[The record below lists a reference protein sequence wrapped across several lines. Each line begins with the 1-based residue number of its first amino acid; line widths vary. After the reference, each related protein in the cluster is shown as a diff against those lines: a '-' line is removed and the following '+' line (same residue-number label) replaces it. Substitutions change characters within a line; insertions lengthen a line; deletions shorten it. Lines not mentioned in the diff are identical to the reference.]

1 MEKTVTFVI
10 QGPLTIDG
18 FRAIKNNSMMG
29 PVIVSCWPTDSIQ
42 LIEQARALGARVLI
56 NQPINRNRYNFQNIR
71 SHINSS
77 LKGIL
82 NSNTNFIVKVRSDEY
97 FTDLRKIVSAVYL
110 RPDKIAVSNFFF
122 RKTVLFHPSD
132 HIMAGTKHFLREMF
146 EESLDFIDNKI
157 DEKYNDS
164 TRVPVREIGL
174 KKDYTF
180 KYVTAEMTFCLSY
193 LKTKGIDV
201 VKDISGMTEEEIRS
215 YHKRVM
221 KENYSLIR
229 ASELGNFLFRFKSNP
244 DYLGPTAFTKEEEFL
259 NYKIK
264 SITSLDEL

>member
-18 FRAIKNNSMMG
+18 VRAIKNYKMMG
-29 PVIVSCWPTDSIQ
+29 PVIVSCWPTDSRQ
-42 LIEQARALGARVLI
+42 LIKQAMASGATVLI
-56 NQPINRNRYNFQNIR
+56 NEPINKNRYNFQNIR

-164 TRVPVREIGL
+164 TRVPVREIG
-174 KKDYTF
+174 
-180 KYVTAEMTFCLSY
+180 
-193 LKTKGIDV
+193 
-201 VKDISGMTEEEIRS
+201 
-215 YHKRVM
+215 
-221 KENYSLIR
+221 
-229 ASELGNFLFRFKSNP
+229 
-244 DYLGPTAFTKEEEFL
+244 
-259 NYKIK
+259 
-264 SITSLDEL
+264 

>member
-1 MEKTVTFVI
+1 MY
-10 QGPLTIDG
+10 LT
-18 FRAIKNNSMMG
+18 
-29 PVIVSCWPTDSIQ
+29 T
-42 LIEQARALGARVLI
+42 
-56 NQPINRNRYNFQNIR
+56 
-71 SHINSS
+71 
-77 LKGIL
+77 L
-82 NSNTNFIVKVRSDEY
+82 NGN
-97 FTDLRKIVSAVYL
+97 
-110 RPDKIAVSNFFF
+110 
-122 RKTVLFHPSD
+122 
-132 HIMAGTKHFLREMF
+132 
-146 EESLDFIDNKI
+146 
-157 DEKYNDS
+157 
-164 TRVPVREIGL
+164 
-174 KKDYTF
+174 
-180 KYVTAEMTFCLSY
+180 CLSY